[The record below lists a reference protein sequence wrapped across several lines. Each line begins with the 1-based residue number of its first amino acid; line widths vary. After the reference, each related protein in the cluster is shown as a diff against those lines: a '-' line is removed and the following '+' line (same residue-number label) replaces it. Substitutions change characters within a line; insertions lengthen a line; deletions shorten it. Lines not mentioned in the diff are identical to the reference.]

1 MSANEKVLSRI
12 KKLMVLAEKT
22 GNPYEAS
29 VALRQAQ
36 ALMMKYDVTPASV
49 VPGEITSETC
59 RNIPSNALSV
69 PGWLNAL
76 VTVVCMTAGCR
87 SYYGWYQH
95 SDHKKRR
102 SVTFYGLGERPAVA
116 GYLFG
121 VVSRQLKRDAEHY
134 LHTACAHPLLKLS
147 TIRRRMDEYRLY
159 WVAGVWTVLESFEP
173 ETSEKVLLDRWLTQQ
188 QRNLTPAKVRQP
200 EGCRNAKKVSQAA
213 WTAGRQAEIYPA
225 MDYRSEEHSLQEVS
239 NG

>member
-1 MSANEKVLSRI
+1 MSASEKVLSRI
-12 KKLMVLAEKT
+12 RKLMALADNT
-22 GNPYEAS
+22 GNSHEAS

-36 ALMMKYDVTPASV
+36 ALMRKYGVAPESAVLTEV
-49 VPGEITSETC
+49 KTETC
-59 RNIPSNALSV
+59 WNIPSNALSI

-76 VTVVCMTAGCR
+76 VSVICLAAGCR

-95 SDHKKRR
+95 SDKKKRR
-102 SVTFYGLGERPAVA
+102 SVTFYGFGERPAVA

-121 VVSRQLKRDAEHY
+121 VVCRQLKRDAEHY

-159 WVAGVWTVLESFEP
+159 WVGGMWSVLESFEP
-173 ETSEKVLLDRWLTQQ
+173 AISEKVVLDRWLSQQ

-200 EGCRNAKKVSQAA
+200 ERCRNAKKVRQAG
-213 WTAGRQAEIYPA
+213 WIAGSQAEIYPA
-225 MDYRSEEHSLQEVS
+225 MTLNNNELQLSEVG